1 MSLRAIL
8 NSARTLVYYERLQ
21 QILANNLANV
31 STDGYK
37 ADLFGLQMGPGDT
50 APVPISALDL
60 RQGSL
65 RDTGRDL
72 DLALNGPG
80 FFVVDTPGGERL
92 TRGGG
97 FKLDPAGQL
106 VDVHDNPVLGGDGPL
121 FISGTS
127 VEVQHD
133 GIVLVDGAKVGQLII
148 ETVNDP
154 AALQK
159 EEGGVFL
166 ASAALQLVDPTE
178 TRVRQG
184 AIEESNFDPILGTVD
199 LITVAREFHANM
211 TALQAMDEV
220 LGRVANDIGRPMP

>member
-8 NSARTLVYYERLQ
+8 NSARTLVNYERLQ

-72 DLALNGPG
+72 DLALYGPG

-92 TRGGG
+92 THPG
-97 FKLDPAGQL
+97 
-106 VDVHDNPVLGGDGPL
+106 VH
-121 FISGTS
+121 
-127 VEVQHD
+127 
-133 GIVLVDGAKVGQLII
+133 
-148 ETVNDP
+148 
-154 AALQK
+154 
-159 EEGGVFL
+159 
-166 ASAALQLVDPTE
+166 LQLQLRDRPE
-178 TRVRQG
+178 
-184 AIEESNFDPILGTVD
+184 A
-199 LITVAREFHANM
+199 
-211 TALQAMDEV
+211 QAQRIRRADDNH
-220 LGRVANDIGRPMP
+220 RIG

>member
-106 VDVHDNPVLGGDGPL
+106 VDRHDNPVLGVDGPL

-133 GIVLVDGAKVGQLII
+133 GIVLVDGAKVGQLRI

-184 AIEESNFDPILGTVD
+184 AIEESNFDPILGTID